1 MFKLFKK
8 DLLDRQR
15 IIKYLIY
22 AVLVYALLDG
32 YLKDKEDF
40 EINSRFLLFI
50 SLALIG
56 SMFYYIRGYVGN
68 DRILSYY
75 ALPASKKDVN
85 LNFILAVIIDIIFSK
100 LLLVYI
106 ASYLFKA
113 PFDIYIKLAFL
124 TLVSLCLALASN
136 ALSLKRV
143 HFILIGLASIA
154 SIYIIIK
161 FNLFYGGLATV
172 LILILSVF
180 LLKDTYFSTNT
191 NAKISKISM
200 NNYFLKFSMAENIYI
215 INTVCILLMV
225 GFAIYFMPAPMGIVI
240 ASAVG
245 AVNTPLLTMFS
256 SSEGLRAYDKMLPDD
271 KISLRKEY
279 TKLLVFY
286 FLIVNVII
294 SILSYNKI
302 SPTYLL
308 IVNMIII
315 TIIEV
320 SVSSLFESKK
330 VISNAK
336 TQNDIWKH
344 PRKYILPVIVFL
356 ISFVVL
362 VMFNNGNLV
371 N

>member
-85 LNFILAVIIDIIFSK
+85 LNFVLAVIIDTIFSK
-100 LLLVYI
+100 LLLFYI

-256 SSEGLRAYDKMLPDD
+256 SSEGLRDYDKMFPNSE
-271 KISLRKEY
+271 ISLRTNY
-279 TKLLVFY
+279 RKLLSIY
-286 FLIVNVII
+286 FVLINLFI
-294 SILSYNKI
+294 SILAYNKI
-302 SPTYLL
+302 NSSYLL
-308 IVNMIII
+308 VANMIII
-315 TIIEV
+315 SIIEIFV
-320 SVSSLFESKK
+320 SYWLEIKK
-330 VISNAK
+330 AITNTK
-336 TQNDIWKH
+336 TQNEIWKH
-344 PRKYILPVIVFL
+344 PRKYILPIIVFFISFLILVIVK
-356 ISFVVL
+356 
-362 VMFNNGNLV
+362 
-371 N
+371 

>member
-256 SSEGLRAYDKMLPDD
+256 SSEGLRDYDKMFPNSE
-271 KISLRKEY
+271 ISLRTNY
-279 TKLLVFY
+279 RKLLSIY
-286 FLIVNVII
+286 FVLINLFI
-294 SILSYNKI
+294 SILAYNKI
-302 SPTYLL
+302 NSSYLL
-308 IVNMIII
+308 VANMIII
-315 TIIEV
+315 SIIEIFV
-320 SVSSLFESKK
+320 SYWLEIKK
-330 VISNAK
+330 AITNTK
-336 TQNDIWKH
+336 TQNEIWKH
-344 PRKYILPVIVFL
+344 PRKYILPIIVFFISFLILVIVK
-356 ISFVVL
+356 
-362 VMFNNGNLV
+362 
-371 N
+371 